1 MVILLFKQWAL
12 SKQTA
17 FFMEYSEIYIAN
29 IFLCLFVLKDSRVS
43 IFCTVISIIILDV
56 FCYLNKK
63 DDEFVDNIATSI
75 NCWIGSCFIMNS
87 WQKEYDENLK
97 GKITLQNREL
107 ALRDVLELFPSG
119 IVFYNRQKGAF
130 YQNKFWNDMLD
141 SIKSRCNFDFWS
153 NRTLNSC
160 LSDEDSE
167 PEFIETKTRNL
178 DRKNQKLFSSLY
190 HKENKNQSLDDL
202 LDRFYFKLYR
212 ENSDEDSQESEVEN
226 LISKHNNS
234 FNEYEVKDA
243 NKRTIKEFSIKFA
256 PISVASEEK
265 AIMIVFN
272 DISERTRLKETRI
285 SDYMKTIM
293 LCSIS
298 HELRSPVNQING
310 VLSLIQPT
318 LKTVEQQRLLKIANC
333 STEMLRIKINDMLDY
348 YEIETKGFK
357 PDIVKFYPREQ
368 LKFLESLFVSLID
381 KKNVKLYFFVHQQT
395 PKYVYHDS
403 KRIMQIL
410 VNLLSNAIKYTKKGA
425 ILVIIDWQQTGV
437 FKGKPEGTIKFTV
450 SDSGWGIPKERRR
463 DIFKFLDFS
472 KFKDYIKDGEELNIS
487 ETKLAGTGLGI
498 SQKVAKELKSK
509 IEFTSIVGIG
519 SKFYLKLETSTVR
532 ESPIFAPFGR
542 FHQRRKILN
551 QNEGKPV
558 RDLNL
563 TAARMVIN
571 KIKFKRGAY
580 RKRSLSIDEGNSA
593 YEKVNLKAKIN
604 AYKLVDIDQ
613 VCKSGTLEGT
623 EPKDEL
629 LENIEKENLF
639 LNKYSRISCLL
650 NSSGS
655 QSNDFMIP
663 DEGTTSGKVP
673 AFIETASHGVENL
686 HYLVTESHSS
696 YFSNNDEEFDSIR
709 SNKVKTSEYE
719 FFSNKP
725 SLFKRRALT
734 VTKRE
739 PKEEK
744 AQPYIHD
751 TSSGKSSDLDGQN
764 EVINITVSSIPQSPN
779 IDPKFKKDWGCASI
793 LIVDDQYIN
802 RFIIQQFCDKYG
814 IKAEQ
819 AEDGQEAIDIIR
831 NESTKV
837 CWEGISLVLMDLNMP
852 VLGGIE
858 AAYRLSKLK
867 KNHEIPQSI
876 KIVAV
881 TAFPSQSEKEKCYT
895 VGMSQFFVKPFTIAN
910 FIKLISV

>member
-1 MVILLFKQWAL
+1 M
-12 SKQTA
+12 T
-17 FFMEYSEIYIAN
+17 
-29 IFLCLFVLKDSRVS
+29 
-43 IFCTVISIIILDV
+43 
-56 FCYLNKK
+56 
-63 DDEFVDNIATSI
+63 
-75 NCWIGSCFIMNS
+75 S
-87 WQKEYDENLK
+87 WQKEYEENLK

-167 PEFIETKTRNL
+167 PEFIESKTRNL

-425 ILVIIDWQQTGV
+425 ILVIIDWQQTGI

-450 SDSGWGIPKERRR
+450 SDSG
-463 DIFKFLDFS
+463 
-472 KFKDYIKDGEELNIS
+472 
-487 ETKLAGTGLGI
+487 
-498 SQKVAKELKSK
+498 
-509 IEFTSIVGIG
+509 
-519 SKFYLKLETSTVR
+519 
-532 ESPIFAPFGR
+532 
-542 FHQRRKILN
+542 
-551 QNEGKPV
+551 
-558 RDLNL
+558 
-563 TAARMVIN
+563 
-571 KIKFKRGAY
+571 
-580 RKRSLSIDEGNSA
+580 
-593 YEKVNLKAKIN
+593 
-604 AYKLVDIDQ
+604 
-613 VCKSGTLEGT
+613 
-623 EPKDEL
+623 
-629 LENIEKENLF
+629 
-639 LNKYSRISCLL
+639 
-650 NSSGS
+650 
-655 QSNDFMIP
+655 
-663 DEGTTSGKVP
+663 
-673 AFIETASHGVENL
+673 
-686 HYLVTESHSS
+686 
-696 YFSNNDEEFDSIR
+696 
-709 SNKVKTSEYE
+709 
-719 FFSNKP
+719 
-725 SLFKRRALT
+725 
-734 VTKRE
+734 
-739 PKEEK
+739 
-744 AQPYIHD
+744 
-751 TSSGKSSDLDGQN
+751 
-764 EVINITVSSIPQSPN
+764 
-779 IDPKFKKDWGCASI
+779 
-793 LIVDDQYIN
+793 
-802 RFIIQQFCDKYG
+802 
-814 IKAEQ
+814 
-819 AEDGQEAIDIIR
+819 
-831 NESTKV
+831 
-837 CWEGISLVLMDLNMP
+837 
-852 VLGGIE
+852 
-858 AAYRLSKLK
+858 
-867 KNHEIPQSI
+867 
-876 KIVAV
+876 
-881 TAFPSQSEKEKCYT
+881 
-895 VGMSQFFVKPFTIAN
+895 
-910 FIKLISV
+910 